1 MLTGNTPP
9 DSLDRAINDELVIP
23 NYLSPNVQFALRK
36 GMAVKAADRFANV
49 EELQRALMMSGG
61 IPNGEMPK
69 NTSVG
74 AQPQNRDFGANTS
87 IRPDNRNVSQMQG
100 GGYMP
105 QNNMANVN
113 SGNYSGNYSGNNSD
127 KSKTALIII
136 VSILAVLVAALIAAA
151 AVSIAKGNSND
162 NQSDIRLADNTP
174 VKEETYRC
182 GYFPSATASGVT
194 VATSSNRK
202 YGPYYATDGQC
213 DTAWN
218 VPGGVGQWIKLSA
231 DSPQKVKGV
240 KILNGYTKYSDG
252 YGMWIYYANSRP
264 KDITI
269 SFSDGTSVAKTLED
283 VFDKANYIYQD
294 VDFGGIKTTDYIKIT
309 IDSIYRGTK
318 WNDCCITE
326 IKPY

>member
-1 MLTGNTPP
+1 PEEQYRTRGNQGPWTDVYALTATLYRMITGNTPP
-9 DSLDRAINDELVIP
+9 DSLERLMNDEMVIP
-23 NYLSPNVQFALRK
+23 NYLPENIRLAIQK
-36 GMAVKAADRFANV
+36 GMAVKAADRFASV

-136 VSILAVLVAALIAAA
+136 VSILAVLVVALIAAA

-174 VKEETYRC
+174 VKEEPYRC

-194 VATSSNRK
+194 VATSANRK

-218 VPGGVGQWIKLSA
+218 VPGGVGQWIKLFA

-252 YGMWIYYANSRP
+252 Y
-264 KDITI
+264 
-269 SFSDGTSVAKTLED
+269 
-283 VFDKANYIYQD
+283 
-294 VDFGGIKTTDYIKIT
+294 
-309 IDSIYRGTK
+309 
-318 WNDCCITE
+318 
-326 IKPY
+326 